1 LPELRHQA
9 VPAVPARPAIG
20 QCLPS
25 HARQA
30 QRVIKFPKSQQ
41 AGIRSDP
48 RPVKLQPQAAVK
60 IDPQITRFRF
70 TRGVRHEISL
80 QDRSSC

>member
-1 LPELRHQA
+1 MP
-9 VPAVPARPAIG
+9 VIPARPAIG
-20 QCLPS
+20 QCIPS

-30 QRVIKFPKSQQ
+30 QRVIKFPKGQQ

-48 RPVKLQPQAAVK
+48 RPVKLKSQAAVK

-70 TRGVRHEISL
+70 TRRVRHKISL
-80 QDRSSC
+80 KNLISC

>member
-1 LPELRHQA
+1 
-9 VPAVPARPAIG
+9 VPAITARPAIG
-20 QCLPS
+20 QCIPN

-30 QRVIKFPKSQQ
+30 QRVIKLPKSQQ

-70 TRGVRHEISL
+70 TRRVRRKISL
-80 QDRSSC
+80 